1 MTTKANNDDEYDDDH
16 DDDTL
21 DDEVHCHKYIFEDKC
36 VGSHDDGGVK
46 RLLFTSLTPYSMGRE
61 GGFNGGGS
69 TRKRGRVTD
78 THIEQPQLPFACNRS
93 PICARIFS
101 DM

>member
-46 RLLFTSLTPYSMGRE
+46 RLPFTSLTPYSMGRE
-61 GGFNGGGS
+61 GGFNGGGGGFNS
-69 TRKRGRVTD
+69 
-78 THIEQPQLPFACNRS
+78 
-93 PICARIFS
+93 
-101 DM
+101 